1 MVTDDCV
8 VWQREFMMHAER
20 YASQLR
26 AAVGQLHEQHER
38 SLQRR
43 TEVLLYSLT
52 HPPPNGASPA
62 NTQQS
67 SVRKDDD
74 NGSLPSSITM
84 PEELGSDRAG
94 EDGESIVLDAAADA
108 RKSHDHCWD
117 LGCILPRVPAIIV
130 RAGVA
135 AWAMDGRAA
144 ASPGA
149 RSGFSGVN
157 GGLDYEPPSDGG
169 TAGGS
174 VRSAQRSAARKAV
187 DVSRAGS
194 RLAQSQ
200 SRHGITV
207 TMGSDSDSD

>member
-1 MVTDDCV
+1 M
-8 VWQREFMMHAER
+8 
-20 YASQLR
+20 
-26 AAVGQLHEQHER
+26 
-38 SLQRR
+38 
-43 TEVLLYSLT
+43 LLYSLT
-52 HPPPNGASPA
+52 HPPPNGATPA

-84 PEELGSDRAG
+84 PEELGSDRAD

-117 LGCILPRVPAIIV
+117 LGCILPRVPAIV
-130 RAGVA
+130 ARAGVA

-169 TAGGS
+169 AAGGS
-174 VRSAQRSAARKAV
+174 VRSAQRQTRKAV
-187 DVSRAGS
+187 DVSRGGS
-194 RLAQSQ
+194 RLAQSR